1 MFALDLFNNDH
12 ERRLAEGAVDQ
23 LEQRRIDDLA
33 MKMDDLV
40 ARAKNP
46 AYKKNPAALAAL
58 MKEFQKCKAERD
70 SYYKIRNETMGYGS
84 LGETDDVPVGRM
96 QPGTPEY
103 AAARNRSVKYAGLPD
118 VADKANKMAR
128 LNQPGKVGSD
138 AVSPQQRVNPN
149 PDKGI
154 IGHAVDWLRG
164 KGGPGKEGP
173 TYEDLDEG
181 AEDSKISIARYVY
194 AQIMNAL
201 ENNLQFAT
209 IQWPQGNMQGPKQD
223 ATLSRNQMHFLIQRL
238 VSMSREQRK
247 QFTHQVLTDRV
258 ATLQWLTNKKI
269 KPAPTPPQPMVDPT
283 QGSLPLGKPV
293 GEARGQKKNSDKVD
307 SPTAQN
313 AEVQNRLRKLRAEY
327 PSATNDVEA
336 LVQDEMATQ
345 ARVDQI
351 LSQQQAEIQ
360 QQGSAVAQLNQANQ
374 QQDSKI
380 TSLQQQ
386 LATAQRDLQ
395 QPATK
400 PTVATPTTTTT
411 QPAPVADKST
421 SVSGPI
427 YIPEPVTAKDQ
438 EIYDKVRDLETELK
452 GKIDA
457 MASWNAVAQKDPQAN
472 NELEALRKEVER
484 TRTEIQRQ
492 VKKLTKQVKKHTKS
506 LPATDQAP
514 TKNMGAVRRV
524 ASTPQLGQTPTDAGE
539 LGRQIGQRAQANK
552 QAKYGKKPTAPT
564 TTDLDFLDTDQ
575 ANQYLSRFAK
585 NKQNATTVE
594 PRQTELQIEEGTA
607 EQFGQAVRQADL
619 TGRELERDP
628 EWRRL
633 QQQKTQREKNLLR
646 SQAGYGNDADEFGD
660 ITDMNETVKK
670 LQQGDPITVTAPN
683 EFEGATGEI
692 YDFSPSRTFVI
703 VDLYNHGK
711 HSMHLSDVEYNQ
723 YAADQD
729 DDEDDWYDDEELDEG
744 AMSELDIERQDLDR
758 MTDQQFLKAYGIS
771 KEFWKYKNQALL
783 KKPRRRPMSA
793 QLARSA
799 VGQKMNTMYGS
810 NCPGCGRSVNPDR
823 CICESVVNPQSII
836 AQVTKILAGEARRFT
851 NAPMAQL
858 LAPIMKQYSLTLPQI
873 DGMIPG
879 GLKRAAGEYGI
890 MMKEG
895 WSDAIVSKRLGTPR
909 TPYSVYIKGKKWKDF
924 ENDDHAEAVAN
935 KLRAKF
941 KAEGRDPS
949 VITIAPTD
957 MSEATGDDK
966 FDAMMDKISK
976 DPWTQLNSDPNWE
989 YEIEELVDQHIEP
1002 WLLAME
1008 KSGMLI
1014 TRDNETLN
1022 PGWRKRYEQISTQ
1035 LAQKY
1040 LASKKFNPRDPDLV
1054 GKIRVAIDNHTDQ
1067 SRNVHGQLSAY
1078 ADDLPL
1084 HRYAD
1089 AFDADGM
1096 TANIRD
1102 AMAGLA
1108 PRDDDDD
1115 SYASRPA
1122 ANPRKLDPGNMEEAK
1137 ADPTGSWIVYG
1148 GNKVMKFKTHA
1159 GAKAYAEKNGGKVAS
1174 SEFYA
1179 DRIQKSSVGEAIVAS
1194 GPSKPLDDRAV
1205 RKMVW
1210 DTMKINADTGEQA
1223 LQRALA
1229 VLSKKPQSRMVQ
1241 DLQDKF
1247 QSLADRLAQGVSE
1260 GAMSNLHA
1268 DLADV
1273 YNRMAPGIQRNR
1285 DSFKASQLYDA
1296 LEAVAEQHG
1305 AEAEFNRMMN
1315 GARNRAHMDYD
1326 TNPGGFQNW
1335 FWYLPFEDEGV
1346 AEGLKSTLAGAAL
1359 AGAMAL
1365 GGAGAAQAQ
1374 SASSGPNLANPTTII
1389 QQIQSGKIQNQNDL
1403 ASALGNAS
1411 NKQAVFKILQN
1422 KAGLPGHGADSVI
1435 NALGKKSAAGAQQPA
1450 AGAQPTVKSAGQ
1462 SGSIIQRPT
1471 DNFEGRI
1478 KEEFDMPG
1486 TTIPLKSVIQGFT
1499 VFYNPKTREISITR
1513 GGDSAE
1519 AAIEQI
1525 RIKQPTMLAFK
1536 SAVERLINKI
1546 EDDQGITEAEKE
1558 PTTRQELLNR
1568 VDKIQRMMTQERN
1581 PANLQILRKELEML
1595 KQRYQHLREDNDS
1608 EAVERAILNRIMVAH
1623 TDLLMKFGP
1632 DKVMQAAEE
1641 VAYNVGDVDEIGT
1654 SDVSAYVHQVKQILG
1669 VPEEVKEKWSQKYK
1683 SSINCANPKG
1693 FSQKAHCASKKK

>member
-40 ARAKNP
+40 ARAKEP

-70 SYYKIRNETMGYGS
+70 SYYKVRTETMGYGR
-84 LGETDDVPVGRM
+84 LGET
-96 QPGTPEY
+96 
-103 AAARNRSVKYAGLPD
+103 GLPD
-118 VADKANKMAR
+118 IADKAAKMAR
-128 LNQPGKVGSD
+128 LKQPGKVGTD
-138 AVSPQQRVNPN
+138 IVTPQQRVNPN
-149 PDKGI
+149 PNKGI
-154 IGHAVDWLRG
+154 IGHAADWLRG

-173 TYEDLDEG
+173 TYEDLDEA

-194 AQIMNAL
+194 AQIMKAL
-201 ENNLQFAT
+201 EANLQFDT
-209 IQWPQGNMQGPKQD
+209 IYWPQGTMQGPKQE

-238 VSMSREQRK
+238 VNMSREQRK
-247 QFTHQVLTDRV
+247 QFTQKVLADRN
-258 ATLQWLTNKKI
+258 ATLQWLTSKKI
-269 KPAPTPPQPMVDPT
+269 KTAPTMPQPEVQAGQMDLN
-283 QGSLPLGKPV
+283 LPKPV

-345 ARVDQI
+345 AQVDQI

-380 TSLQQQ
+380 RSLQQQ

-400 PTVATPTTTTT
+400 PTVTTPTTTTT

-438 EIYDKVRDLETELK
+438 EIYNKVQDLETELK

-524 ASTPQLGQTPTDAGE
+524 APTPQLGQTPTDAGE

-552 QAKYGKKPTAPT
+552 QAKYGKKPTAAMP
-564 TTDLDFLDTDQ
+564 TDLDIIDVGQ
-575 ANQYLSRFAK
+575 ASDYLSGLRKRGRA
-585 NKQNATTVE
+585 ATTVQ
-594 PRQTELQIEEGTA
+594 PQQAELQIEEGTA

-619 TGRELERDP
+619 MGRELERDP

-633 QQQKTQREKNLLR
+633 QQQKIQREKNKLR
-646 SQAGYGNDADEFGD
+646 SQAGYGNDADEFRD
-660 ITDMNETVKK
+660 ITNMNETTKK
-670 LQQGDPITVTAPN
+670 LQQGDPIIVTAPN
-683 EFEGATGEI
+683 EFEGKTGEI
-692 YDFSPSRTFVI
+692 YDFSPSGTFVI

-711 HSMHLSDVEYNQ
+711 HSMHLNDIAYNEY
-723 YAADQD
+723 ADQ
-729 DDEDDWYDDEELDEG
+729 EQDDWYDESVAEETE
-744 AMSELDIERQDLDR
+744 
-758 MTDQQFLKAYGIS
+758 MTPNEIRTRVEKNIPRIMKNMIRDYSTMDDNRFKQTHGMTRQQFY
-771 KEFWKYKNQALL
+771 Q
-783 KKPRRRPMSA
+783 
-793 QLARSA
+793 QLS
-799 VGQKMNTMYGS
+799 
-810 NCPGCGRSVNPDR
+810 P
-823 CICESVVNPQSII
+823 
-836 AQVTKILAGEARRFT
+836 EAR
-851 NAPMAQL
+851 NYYQPAQFEQEQKPAGWGEFPPKQEITIVPPKKL
-858 LAPIMKQYSLTLPQI
+858 KSGETYQDQNKYWQSQGQAPIYKT
-873 DGMIPG
+873 
-879 GLKRAAGEYGI
+879 
-890 MMKEG
+890 
-895 WSDAIVSKRLGTPR
+895 
-909 TPYSVYIKGKKWKDF
+909 
-924 ENDDHAEAVAN
+924 
-935 KLRAKF
+935 
-941 KAEGRDPS
+941 
-949 VITIAPTD
+949 
-957 MSEATGDDK
+957 
-966 FDAMMDKISK
+966 
-976 DPWTQLNSDPNWE
+976 
-989 YEIEELVDQHIEP
+989 
-1002 WLLAME
+1002 
-1008 KSGMLI
+1008 
-1014 TRDNETLN
+1014 NE
-1022 PGWRKRYEQISTQ
+1022 
-1035 LAQKY
+1035 
-1040 LASKKFNPRDPDLV
+1040 V
-1054 GKIRVAIDNHTDQ
+1054 
-1067 SRNVHGQLSAY
+1067 
-1078 ADDLPL
+1078 
-1084 HRYAD
+1084 
-1089 AFDADGM
+1089 
-1096 TANIRD
+1096 
-1102 AMAGLA
+1102 
-1108 PRDDDDD
+1108 
-1115 SYASRPA
+1115 
-1122 ANPRKLDPGNMEEAK
+1122 K
-1137 ADPTGSWIVYG
+1137 ADPTGSWVVYG
-1148 GNKVMKFKTHA
+1148 GNKVVKFKTHA

-1174 SEFYA
+1174 GEHYA
-1179 DRIQKSSVGEAIVAS
+1179 DKIQKSGVGEAIVAS

-1229 VLSKKPQSRMVQ
+1229 VLAKKPQSRMVQ

-1247 QSLADRLAQGVSE
+1247 QSLADRLAQDVAE
-1260 GAMSNLHA
+1260 TVA
-1268 DLADV
+1268 DPRAGMADIYRRLAPKIE
-1273 YNRMAPGIQRNR
+1273 RHR
-1285 DSFKASQLYDA
+1285 DSFLAGQLYDE
-1296 LEAVAEQHG
+1296 LENYAELNG
-1305 AEAEFNRMMN
+1305 AEKEFKQMMN
-1315 GARNRAHMDYD
+1315 SARNRAHMEYD
-1326 TNPGGFQNW
+1326 TNPGGFHNW
-1335 FWYLPFEDEGV
+1335 FWFLPFEDQDLEEGMIKDIDIMRQDLDSMSDLQFLRAHGMNKEQFKYKYRSLLKPAPQQDVPVQESLRPGEYYIHTVYFKDGTKKRIRVTSDEFDV
-1346 AEGLKSTLAGAAL
+1346 ADYYAKRGQTVDRVDYDF
-1359 AGAMAL
+1359 
-1365 GGAGAAQAQ
+1365 
-1374 SASSGPNLANPTTII
+1374 
-1389 QQIQSGKIQNQNDL
+1389 QIHSDM
-1403 ASALGNAS
+1403 S
-1411 NKQAVFKILQN
+1411 
-1422 KAGLPGHGADSVI
+1422 
-1435 NALGKKSAAGAQQPA
+1435 
-1450 AGAQPTVKSAGQ
+1450 
-1462 SGSIIQRPT
+1462 
-1471 DNFEGRI
+1471 
-1478 KEEFDMPG
+1478 EEFNMPG

-1499 VFYNPKTREISITR
+1499 VFYNPQTRTISITR

-1525 RIKQPTMLAFK
+1525 RIKQPTMLAFR
-1536 SAVERLINKI
+1536 SAVDRLITKI
-1546 EDDQGITEAEKE
+1546 EDDQGVTEAEKE

-1581 PANLQILRKELEML
+1581 PANLQILRKELETI

-1623 TDLLMKFGP
+1623 TDLLMQFGP

-1669 VPEEVKEKWSQKYK
+1669 VPEAVNEKWSQKYK

-1693 FSQKAHCASKKK
+1693 FSQKAHCAGKKK